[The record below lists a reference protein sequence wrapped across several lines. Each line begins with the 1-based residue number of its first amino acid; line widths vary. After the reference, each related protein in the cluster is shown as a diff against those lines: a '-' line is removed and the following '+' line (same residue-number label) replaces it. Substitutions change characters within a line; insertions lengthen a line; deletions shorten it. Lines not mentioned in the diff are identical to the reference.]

1 MYDEW
6 SGNRIRVERWES
18 SIKQVLSY
26 FHANLTGKLIVL
38 RGDDIHTREDLAFA
52 MRRGFGLP
60 ERSKTIEIETF
71 EWITE
76 LKQLQYEE
84 LAVLIYR
91 FRECMRNDSRYK
103 LEAFLQLSK
112 ATLPMYIN
120 EFGTIDELNCPE
132 DFIYYHFKGIVVHL
146 WDGELP
152 IHDVST

>member
-1 MYDEW
+1 MATW
-6 SGNRIRVERWES
+6 SALRTRVERRIS
-18 SIKQVLSY
+18 SVADTMAY
-26 FHANLTGKLIVL
+26 FETHPDRKLIIL
-38 RGDDIHTREDLAFA
+38 RGDDIQTREDLALA
-52 MRRGFGLP
+52 IRRGFGLS
-60 ERSKTIEIETF
+60 ERPLTIEIETF

-84 LAVLIYR
+84 FAVLIYR
-91 FRECMRNDSRYK
+91 FRECMRDDSRYK

-120 EFGTIDELNCPE
+120 EFGTIDKLNCPE

-152 IHDVST
+152 IHDASS

>member
-1 MYDEW
+1 MA
-6 SGNRIRVERWES
+6 
-18 SIKQVLSY
+18 Y
-26 FHANLTGKLIVL
+26 FETHPDRKLIVL
-38 RGDDIHTREDLAFA
+38 RGDDIQTRGDLALA
-52 MRRGFGLP
+52 IRRGFGLP
-60 ERSKTIEIETF
+60 ERPITIEIETF

-84 LAVLIYR
+84 FAVLIYR
-91 FRECMRNDSRYK
+91 FRECMRDDSLYK

-152 IHDVST
+152 IHDASS